1 MRVWKHVAPEIIF
14 GRGSI
19 SQVGESA
26 LRLGAEKVFVV
37 SDEGVAGVGW
47 VEKAL
52 FYLKRAGLPYEVFL
66 GVTSNPKDY
75 EVQEGVQKYEEAG
88 CDVIVAV
95 GGGSPIDVAK
105 SVAVVAS
112 NGGRIADYEGI
123 NKINR
128 PLPPMVMVP
137 TTAGSASEVTQFAI
151 VVDVQRKLKMA
162 IISHSLVP
170 DIAVID
176 PELLQTKSAEL
187 TAVTGVDALS
197 HAIESYV
204 SLAATPLTEVHS
216 LNAIR
221 LINGSLRESVAC
233 RTNIEAK
240 EKMAMASLQAG
251 LAFSNAILGVVHAMV
266 HQIDGYLDRHHGESN
281 ACILPYAMEFNL
293 VACPKKFKDIA
304 RALGEDV
311 TGLDD
316 YRAGERAVLAV
327 RRLIKE
333 IGLPSG
339 GLRELGVKEELIP
352 VFSQNA
358 LNDACLVT
366 NPRDCTGEDIASIYR
381 RAL

>member
-1 MRVWKHVAPEIIF
+1 MA
-14 GRGSI
+14 
-19 SQVGESA
+19 
-26 LRLGAEKVFVV
+26 
-37 SDEGVAGVGW
+37 
-47 VEKAL
+47 KA
-52 FYLKRAGLPYEVFL
+52 
-66 GVTSNPKDY
+66 
-75 EVQEGVQKYEEAG
+75 
-88 CDVIVAV
+88 
-95 GGGSPIDVAK
+95 
-105 SVAVVAS
+105 VAVVVS
-112 NGGRIADYEGI
+112 NGGQIGDYEGI
-123 NKINR
+123 NKISR

-162 IISHSLVP
+162 IISRSLVP

-187 TAVTGVDALS
+187 TAATGIDALS
-197 HAIESYV
+197 HAVESYV
-204 SLAATPLTEVHS
+204 SLAATPLTEVHA
-216 LNAIR
+216 LNAVR

-233 RTNIEAK
+233 RTNMEAK

-251 LAFSNAILGVVHAMV
+251 LAFSNAILGVAHAMV
-266 HQIDGYLDRHHGESN
+266 HQVDGCLDRHHGESN

-304 RALGEDV
+304 LALGENV

-316 YRAGERAVLAV
+316 YRAGERAVIAV

-339 GLRELGVKEELIP
+339 GLGELGVKEELIP

-358 LNDACLVT
+358 LKDACLVT
-366 NPRDCTGEDIASIYR
+366 NPRDCTAEDIANIYR
-381 RAL
+381 KAL